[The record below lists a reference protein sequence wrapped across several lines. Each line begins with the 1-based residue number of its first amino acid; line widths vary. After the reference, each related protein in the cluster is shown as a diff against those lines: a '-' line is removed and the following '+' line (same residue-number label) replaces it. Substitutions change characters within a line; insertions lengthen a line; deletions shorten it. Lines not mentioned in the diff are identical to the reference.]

1 MSSTASLSPSVRL
14 TVPGPSPSPFF
25 GSVPHALRFGADSVG
40 YTRQLFQT
48 YGPVVSLSAGGGT
61 NLYSSQSK
69 CPGTVFAYG
78 PEVIRTVASQHDTY
92 YKYPLTGPAYRKR
105 TLSARHQPLTH
116 FMVGLFGLNGD
127 PHRQFR
133 QLLMPNFHKQRIES
147 YRNDIVAIAQ
157 SILDQMPVTEECD
170 ILEVMRRLTIRVT
183 TKILFGFD
191 MDESGTRLG
200 KLLEHI
206 FAQSTSRMFSFLP
219 FDLPGLP
226 YHRYLN
232 LMAQFE
238 DEMRALVARKQE
250 QSTDDTDV
258 LSMLIAA
265 RDATSGVQLSEDEV
279 LGHVGVFFGAGYD
292 TTAVSLS
299 WTLFLLSQHP
309 DIFANLLD
317 ELESVLQGEAP
328 TVGQLHQLPLLD
340 RVIKESMRI
349 LPAVPWNGRVTS
361 KPTELGGYAL
371 PEGTE
376 VFVSIYQ
383 THHMPELYAE
393 PEVFNPQRWETIE
406 PSMFEYVPFSAGSRT
421 CIGAAFALIEMK
433 IVLAML
439 LQRYR
444 LEFVPKVDV
453 DRVGVIVMEPKYG
466 LPMTVHQQDRQFTQG
481 VRSVRGNVR
490 EMVNLP
496 E

>member
-1 MSSTASLSPSVRL
+1 MSSTTSLSPSVRL

-25 GSVPHALRFGADSVG
+25 GSTPHALRFGADSVG

-61 NLYSSQSK
+61 NLYSSQSR

-78 PEVIRTVASQHDTY
+78 PEVIRTVATQHEIY
-92 YKYPLTGPAYRKR
+92 HKSPLTGTAYRKR
-105 TLSARHQPLTH
+105 TISARHQPLTH
-116 FMVGLFGLNGD
+116 FMVGLFGLNSE

-133 QLLMPNFHKQRIES
+133 QLLMPNFHKQRIEG
-147 YRNDIVAIAQ
+147 YRNDIVAITQ
-157 SILDQMPVTEECD
+157 SVLDQMPVTEQCD
-170 ILEVMRRLTIRVT
+170 IVEVMRRLTIRVT

-191 MDESGTRLG
+191 MDKIGI
-200 KLLEHI
+200 LLENV
-206 FAQSTSRMFSFLP
+206 FAQSTSPMFSFLP

-232 LMAQFE
+232 LLAQFE
-238 DEMRALVARKQE
+238 DEMRALIARKRE
-250 QSTDDTDV
+250 QNTDEGDV

-265 RDATSGVQLSEDEV
+265 RDATTGVQLSEDEL
-279 LGHVGVFFGAGYD
+279 LGHVGVFFAAGYD

-309 DIFANLLD
+309 EVFANLLD

-328 TVGQLHQLPLLD
+328 TVEQLHQLPLLE

-361 KPTELGGYAL
+361 QSTELGGFVL

-421 CIGAAFALIEMK
+421 CIGATFALIEMK

-444 LEFVPKVDV
+444 LQFVPKVDIE
-453 DRVGVIVMEPKYG
+453 RVGVIVMEPKYG
-466 LPMTVHQQDRQFTQG
+466 IPMTVHQQDRQFTQG
-481 VRSVRGNVR
+481 VGGVHGNVR
-490 EMVNLP
+490 EMVKLP